1 MARSLKKGPF
11 VDDHLMKKVE
21 ESRRRG
27 DRRVIKTWSRRSTI
41 TPEMVG
47 LTIAVH
53 DGRKHVR
60 IAPNKVRFLLNQ
72 IRGLH
77 VEEARRVLA
86 FSRKSAAHDVGKVLD
101 AAVANAQ
108 FVFNAEP
115 STLFVSRAWADEGV
129 TLKRYMPRAQGRAYR
144 INKRTVHITIC
155 VEPREA

>member
-1 MARSLKKGPF
+1 VTNGQATKEARASVK
-11 VDDHLMKKVE
+11 HA
-21 ESRRRG
+21 R
-27 DRRVIKTWSRRSTI
+27 I
-41 TPEMVG
+41 TP
-47 LTIAVH
+47 
-53 DGRKHVR
+53 
-60 IAPNKVRFLLNQ
+60 NKARFLLNL

-86 FSRKSAAHDVGKVLD
+86 FSRKAASHDIGKVLD

-129 TLKRYMPRAQGRAYR
+129 VLKRYMPRAQGRAYR
-144 INKRTVHITIC
+144 IRKRTVHITIC

>member
-1 MARSLKKGPF
+1 MANGQATREARASVK
-11 VDDHLMKKVE
+11 HA
-21 ESRRRG
+21 R
-27 DRRVIKTWSRRSTI
+27 I
-41 TPEMVG
+41 TP
-47 LTIAVH
+47 
-53 DGRKHVR
+53 
-60 IAPNKVRFLLNQ
+60 NKARFLLNQ

-86 FSRKSAAHDVGKVLD
+86 FSRKAASHDVGKVLD

-129 TLKRYMPRAQGRAYR
+129 VLKRYMPRAQGRAYR
-144 INKRTVHITIC
+144 IRKRTVHITIC

>member
-1 MARSLKKGPF
+1 MTNGQATKEARASVK
-11 VDDHLMKKVE
+11 HA
-21 ESRRRG
+21 R
-27 DRRVIKTWSRRSTI
+27 I
-41 TPEMVG
+41 TP
-47 LTIAVH
+47 
-53 DGRKHVR
+53 
-60 IAPNKVRFLLNQ
+60 NKARFLLNL

-86 FSRKSAAHDVGKVLD
+86 FSRKAASHDIGKVLD

-129 TLKRYMPRAQGRAYR
+129 VLKRYMPRAQGRAYR
-144 INKRTVHITIC
+144 IRKRTVHITIC